1 MISGYCTAEGTARYA
16 ARFPGPASQGFYRQA
31 GEWLVSSLGI
41 GTYLGAMTDETDRQ
55 YAAAVQ
61 LALRGGINF
70 IDTSLNYR
78 LQRSERAVAAA
89 VKTLTGAGEVRRDEF
104 AVCTKAGF
112 LAPKATPKLKES
124 DIAGGIHSMAP
135 AFLTDQLERSRTNLN
150 LETIDVY
157 YLHNPETQ
165 LSQYSPE
172 EVYRRFHEAFAAL
185 EGFVEAGRIRCYGA
199 ATWQAFREKPGSGKG
214 LSLARL
220 LEIARAVGGAS
231 HHFRFVQLPFN
242 LAMPEV
248 LAERNETRDG
258 VPSGVLD
265 VAARGG
271 VTVVAS
277 AALLQAR
284 LARNLP
290 PQVAAQ
296 IPGGCTDA
304 QRAIQFAR
312 SAPGITVA
320 LVGMSKPEHVR
331 ENLEV
336 AEFPPAPR
344 ELYAGLVA

>member
-1 MISGYCTAEGTARYA
+1 MISGYCTAEGTTRYA

-112 LAPKATPKLKES
+112 LVPKATPKLKES

-135 AFLTDQLERSRTNLN
+135 AFLRDQLERSRTNLN

-172 EVYRRFHEAFAAL
+172 EVYRRFHE
-185 EGFVEAGRIRCYGA
+185 V

-214 LSLARL
+214 LLLARL

-242 LAMPEV
+242 LAMPEA
-248 LAERNETRDG
+248 LAERNEARDG

-304 QRAIQFAR
+304 HRAIQFAR

>member
-1 MISGYCTAEGTARYA
+1 MISGYCTAEGTARYV
-16 ARFPGPASQGFYRQA
+16 ARFPGPAGQGFYRQA

-61 LALRGGINF
+61 AALRGGINF

-89 VKTLTGAGEVRRDEF
+89 VNALVEAGDLRRDEF

-112 LAPKATPKLKES
+112 LVPKATPKLNES

-135 AFLTDQLERSRTNLN
+135 AFLADQLERSRANLN
-150 LETIDVY
+150 LETIDVF

-185 EGFVEAGRIRCYGA
+185 EGFAEAGRIRCYGA

-242 LAMPEV
+242 LAMPEALAANNDV
-248 LAERNETRDG
+248 LEA
-258 VPSGVLD
+258 
-265 VAARGG
+265 AARGG

-284 LARNLP
+284 LARNVP
-290 PQVAAQ
+290 PQLAAH
-296 IPGGCTDA
+296 IPGGRTDA

-312 SAPGITVA
+312 SAPGIAVA
-320 LVGMSKPEHVR
+320 LVGMSKAEHVR

-336 AEFPPAPR
+336 AEFPPAPP
-344 ELYAGLVA
+344 ELYAGLLA